1 MSFLHF
7 SDFMKKK
14 PSLLVLC
21 ALIMGAPALG
31 PSQENLSEY
40 ASILARVKN
49 GDLSIDFQR
58 LRYSYMDS
66 PERHAAKATIKER
79 QDMITSLNKKDYKK
93 AVQKAD
99 VVLANEFVDMD
110 AQFVEAVAHRELQE
124 TEKADFHKAVFN
136 GLLKSITDSGDG
148 KSKESAFVVIS
159 VDEEYVVLRVMG
171 LRPNKQ
177 SVAHDGG
184 HSYDVMETIDS
195 ASGKAVTLYFNV
207 DIPFKHY
214 LN

>member
-1 MSFLHF
+1 MR
-7 SDFMKKK
+7 KK

-21 ALIMGAPALG
+21 ALLMGTPAL
-31 PSQENLSEY
+31 SLSEENPSVY

-58 LRYSYMDS
+58 LRFSYMDA
-66 PERHAAKATIKER
+66 PERHKAKDTSKER
-79 QDMITSLNKKDYKK
+79 QEMFAALNGKDFKK
-93 AVQKAD
+93 AIEKAD

-110 AQFVEAVAHRELQE
+110 AQFVEAVAHRELNE
-124 TEKADFHKAVFN
+124 TEKADFHKAMFN
-136 GLLKSITDSGDG
+136 GLLKSITDSADG

-184 HSYDVMETIDS
+184 HSYDVMETTDS
-195 ASGKAVTLYFNV
+195 ASGNAVTLYFNV